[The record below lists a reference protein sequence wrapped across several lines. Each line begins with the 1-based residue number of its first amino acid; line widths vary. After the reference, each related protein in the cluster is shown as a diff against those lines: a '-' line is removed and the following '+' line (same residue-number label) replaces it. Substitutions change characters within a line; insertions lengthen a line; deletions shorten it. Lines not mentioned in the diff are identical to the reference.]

1 MTVHV
6 KRHNRVARQSQTH
19 LRPCFLGSEIGA
31 EYDCQVAQSL
41 VCKQRCELLRL
52 GNISVNPLAVALDA
66 CLLGKLAVNLDS
78 AVVYDFAFH
87 YRAFYHQSRAGFNH
101 KRIAVVEPERYVAF
115 DGQRSPR
122 FNRKRALVFDVKILV
137 YNRRQ
142 VAFDRVILGR
152 AVYIVPSFVL
162 HCIGALQRLAEVH
175 RQSIYAVSEDER
187 SFKALVDF
195 PIRNTELVGFVLGV
209 GFRLREIRIVQ
220 TYQSHTHE
228 ISLGHVTAFDITSAY
243 GDFVAVRADDNT
255 ALPRAGFAI
264 LDGCQHCAVGKSQ
277 FRSVV
282 ILLHNDNAVSL
293 VGNGPAHKLGA
304 LRVHNRALVA
314 LDSVDRPVVG
324 GEHNRRPALNRAAV
338 DRQLYAAC
346 ADSHAV
352 ITGYDF
358 TAVYDNR
365 CVVGSNR
372 NASLDVRYACVVQ
385 RELCAYR
392 GGIKVN
398 SVVIN
403 FAFKS
408 NVFERNLYVCAFYRN
423 KMRVRIYREGYV
435 RRRAD
440 NGNGACDFKGSDF
453 KRRADSPLVAVL
465 LLCDGLTEFIRGSNR
480 LCLLQCCHCGFCRF
494 DLCFDNCRDVLGRGK
509 LGFEF
514 RQNVKYC
521 LPVCR
526 GIISLDVA
534 LETVFYYVHSL
545 VVDKIKPNNVVL
557 LRVHVERDFLR
568 CRIPEIN
575 REIRPA
581 VFDCAHKRAAR
592 HNGIEVVV
600 AVARRSACRI
610 VVDVH
615 FHVEQHHAA
624 VVYRNA
630 AGLFGK
636 RFKLC
641 RSGLQRAAGNFDFAH
656 ARVDC
661 RKSLDVS
668 AGHGQAALTRHI
680 NRNVLR
686 ARRGTALDG
695 NICRGSKVVARNCKP
710 GGGDFAA
717 VQGKRT
723 VVINHNT
730 VGVGLDFA
738 CVYGRGA
745 AVSQVDAEHGVV
757 LCHVLTFG
765 YDFAAPHFYFR
776 IVGVNGVTHIA
787 CAVAPISG
795 VVNLDCAAVYFY
807 NGFVGVRANGYYA
820 GVVGLDFARFGCAAV
835 AKREVR
841 ASVDLDHRV
850 GSVRQGQSVTVEVER
865 EVVIYLYVCVVN
877 IRREDYLNIFR
888 LDSRFKRIGVFDFRC
903 VGLNCR
909 HGVDCRF
916 FCARHLARQLGFVN
930 SGNAVVVSLFKSA
943 PILRIVGLIVL
954 VKRRFK
960 LGLGKLFCFGKDL
973 SVGLDCRHI
982 GNSLVSKL
990 FYVGY
995 SARVCNCLNS
1005 VFFEVFKRLP
1015 IVGVVILRFVT
1026 VKCFLDC
1033 LCRGGFCFGK
1043 QDCVRLDSLH
1053 SINSRSKR
1061 GLHIFDCLCALDCAH
1076 ALIIQVLD
1084 ILVILVIIRNFVTF
1098 ELPVQLVDCFCL
1110 LFFKQRRVAF
1120 DGSHRIRR
1128 LLQSGVHR
1136 LDCSGGIDFGFAVV
1150 VSLFKNAPI
1159 GCVVGLRIFGFCRIQ
1174 RCQRGCF
1181 CFGKQSCVVFDRRHS
1196 GYCRL
1201 LCRVDCGNACC
1212 SLNFIKPP
1220 VVSYCQ
1226 LRPICGGVVV
1236 LVVSLESRL
1245 DCSFCFR
1252 FCLRQSLD
1260 VLGHACSHSVK
1271 SRLFCSVDGGNIR
1284 RSLDCRKTVVVS
1296 RFERCPCLGVI
1307 IGLRVS
1313 FKCRFERS
1321 RRGGLG
1327 FRRRFGYCLHSRHG
1341 VESRVLGGLNCSF
1354 RQGGVD
1360 SRKTVVLCLGQLSP
1374 IVGGVIVLRICSK
1387 AVVQSLLCRGFQS
1400 RVYVFFRE
1408 RAVVYNLVRNDGAGN
1423 RTVVFKLF
1431 GYDVARLRG
1440 LRYDNLRACG
1450 VNLFDR
1456 AVGNG
1461 YFGFRLRLQC
1471 GYVHLGVFGGNFHF
1485 AAHRNVGMGFDAHCA
1500 LRKVFHRRADS
1511 LLGYEHGCRRAFRQI
1526 AYFKPAAFEGEH
1538 NVRFGAADFEYA
1550 LEHKAACGGNYRH
1563 RVRACGGGC
1572 GQLDVCVPLH
1582 VALGHIYIYF
1592 LRLDRFAAGKNQR
1605 RRAYDKRAAA
1615 VGGQRPLDL
1624 QPEAVEVYFVGRGN
1638 L

>member
-1 MTVHV
+1 M
-6 KRHNRVARQSQTH
+6 
-19 LRPCFLGSEIGA
+19 
-31 EYDCQVAQSL
+31 
-41 VCKQRCELLRL
+41 
-52 GNISVNPLAVALDA
+52 
-66 CLLGKLAVNLDS
+66 LGKLAVNLDS

-152 AVYIVPSFVL
+152 AVYVVPSFVL

-228 ISLGHVTAFDITSAY
+228 ISLGYVTAFDITSAD

-293 VGNGPAHKLGA
+293 VGNGPAHKLGV
-304 LRVHNRALVA
+304 LRVHNRTLVA
-314 LDSVDRPVVG
+314 LDSVDRPAVG

-385 RELCAYR
+385 RELCACR

-398 SVVIN
+398 SVVID
-403 FAFKS
+403 FACKS

-465 LLCDGLTEFIRGSNR
+465 LLCDGLTELLRGSNR
-480 LCLLQCCHCGFCRF
+480 LCLCNLSHFRLRRAYLAL
-494 DLCFDNCRDVLGRGK
+494 DLRDVGHGCK
-509 LGFEF
+509 LGFK
-514 RQNVKYC
+514 RVQNVKDC

-526 GIISLDVA
+526 GIIFLRIIRK
-534 LETVFYYVHSL
+534 TVFHYVDYRA
-545 VVDKIKPNNVVL
+545 VDKIEPGDFAV
-557 LRVHVERDFLR
+557 LRVYTECDALR
-568 CRIPEIN
+568 HRIPEIN
-575 REIRPA
+575 REIRS
-581 VFDCAHKRAAR
+581 VLDCAHKRAAR

-630 AGLFGK
+630 ARLFVK

-680 NRNVLR
+680 NRNGLR

-745 AVSQVDAEHGVV
+745 AVSQVDAEHGVVLVLCHVLTFGYDFAAPHFYFRIVGVNGVTHIACAVAPISGVVNLDCAAVYFYNGFVGVRANGYYAGVVGLDFACVYGRGAAVSQVDAEHGVVLV

-835 AKREVR
+835 AKSEAR
-841 ASVDLDHRV
+841 ASVDLDRRV
-850 GSVRQGQSVTVEVER
+850 GSVLKDKTETVEV
-865 EVVIYLYVCVVN
+865 
-877 IRREDYLNIFR
+877 
-888 LDSRFKRIGVFDFRC
+888 
-903 VGLNCR
+903 
-909 HGVDCRF
+909 
-916 FCARHLARQLGFVN
+916 
-930 SGNAVVVSLFKSA
+930 
-943 PILRIVGLIVL
+943 
-954 VKRRFK
+954 
-960 LGLGKLFCFGKDL
+960 
-973 SVGLDCRHI
+973 
-982 GNSLVSKL
+982 
-990 FYVGY
+990 
-995 SARVCNCLNS
+995 
-1005 VFFEVFKRLP
+1005 
-1015 IVGVVILRFVT
+1015 
-1026 VKCFLDC
+1026 
-1033 LCRGGFCFGK
+1033 
-1043 QDCVRLDSLH
+1043 
-1053 SINSRSKR
+1053 
-1061 GLHIFDCLCALDCAH
+1061 
-1076 ALIIQVLD
+1076 
-1084 ILVILVIIRNFVTF
+1084 
-1098 ELPVQLVDCFCL
+1098 
-1110 LFFKQRRVAF
+1110 
-1120 DGSHRIRR
+1120 
-1128 LLQSGVHR
+1128 
-1136 LDCSGGIDFGFAVV
+1136 
-1150 VSLFKNAPI
+1150 
-1159 GCVVGLRIFGFCRIQ
+1159 
-1174 RCQRGCF
+1174 
-1181 CFGKQSCVVFDRRHS
+1181 
-1196 GYCRL
+1196 
-1201 LCRVDCGNACC
+1201 
-1212 SLNFIKPP
+1212 
-1220 VVSYCQ
+1220 
-1226 LRPICGGVVV
+1226 
-1236 LVVSLESRL
+1236 
-1245 DCSFCFR
+1245 
-1252 FCLRQSLD
+1252 
-1260 VLGHACSHSVK
+1260 
-1271 SRLFCSVDGGNIR
+1271 
-1284 RSLDCRKTVVVS
+1284 
-1296 RFERCPCLGVI
+1296 
-1307 IGLRVS
+1307 
-1313 FKCRFERS
+1313 
-1321 RRGGLG
+1321 
-1327 FRRRFGYCLHSRHG
+1327 
-1341 VESRVLGGLNCSF
+1341 
-1354 RQGGVD
+1354 
-1360 SRKTVVLCLGQLSP
+1360 
-1374 IVGGVIVLRICSK
+1374 
-1387 AVVQSLLCRGFQS
+1387 
-1400 RVYVFFRE
+1400 
-1408 RAVVYNLVRNDGAGN
+1408 
-1423 RTVVFKLF
+1423 
-1431 GYDVARLRG
+1431 
-1440 LRYDNLRACG
+1440 
-1450 VNLFDR
+1450 
-1456 AVGNG
+1456 
-1461 YFGFRLRLQC
+1461 
-1471 GYVHLGVFGGNFHF
+1471 
-1485 AAHRNVGMGFDAHCA
+1485 
-1500 LRKVFHRRADS
+1500 
-1511 LLGYEHGCRRAFRQI
+1511 
-1526 AYFKPAAFEGEH
+1526 
-1538 NVRFGAADFEYA
+1538 
-1550 LEHKAACGGNYRH
+1550 
-1563 RVRACGGGC
+1563 
-1572 GQLDVCVPLH
+1572 
-1582 VALGHIYIYF
+1582 
-1592 LRLDRFAAGKNQR
+1592 
-1605 RRAYDKRAAA
+1605 
-1615 VGGQRPLDL
+1615 
-1624 QPEAVEVYFVGRGN
+1624 
-1638 L
+1638 

>member
-1 MTVHV
+1 MGNHRKPASEFKRRDFVLRQRLYSKSESLTRRIDVNKTVFHRQASLVKPENLLCGAVNAMTVHV
-6 KRHNRVARQSQTH
+6 KRHNRVALQSQTH

-31 EYDCQVAQSL
+31 EYDCQVGQSL
-41 VCKQRCELLRL
+41 VGKQRLELLRL

-122 FNRKRALVFDVKILV
+122 FNRKRAFGFDVKILV

-152 AVYIVPSFVL
+152 AVYVVPSFVL

-228 ISLGHVTAFDITSAY
+228 ISLGYVTAFDITSAD

-293 VGNGPAHKLGA
+293 VGNGPAHKLGV
-304 LRVHNRALVA
+304 LRVHNRTLVA
-314 LDSVDRPVVG
+314 LDSVDRPAVG

-385 RELCAYR
+385 RELCACR

-398 SVVIN
+398 SVVID
-403 FAFKS
+403 FACKS

-465 LLCDGLTEFIRGSNR
+465 LLCDGLTELLRGSNR
-480 LCLLQCCHCGFCRF
+480 LCLCNLRHFRLRRAYLAL
-494 DLCFDNCRDVLGRGK
+494 DLRDVGHGCK
-509 LGFEF
+509 LGFK
-514 RQNVKYC
+514 RVQNVKDC

-526 GIISLDVA
+526 GIIFLRIIRK
-534 LETVFYYVHSL
+534 TVFHYVDYRA
-545 VVDKIKPNNVVL
+545 VDKIEPGDFAV
-557 LRVHVERDFLR
+557 LRVYTECDALR
-568 CRIPEIN
+568 RRIPEIN
-575 REIRPA
+575 REIRS
-581 VFDCAHKRAAR
+581 VLDCAHKRAAR

-835 AKREVR
+835 AKSEAR
-841 ASVDLDHRV
+841 ASVDLDRRV
-850 GSVRQGQSVTVEVER
+850 GSVLKDKTETVEV
-865 EVVIYLYVCVVN
+865 
-877 IRREDYLNIFR
+877 
-888 LDSRFKRIGVFDFRC
+888 
-903 VGLNCR
+903 
-909 HGVDCRF
+909 
-916 FCARHLARQLGFVN
+916 
-930 SGNAVVVSLFKSA
+930 
-943 PILRIVGLIVL
+943 
-954 VKRRFK
+954 
-960 LGLGKLFCFGKDL
+960 
-973 SVGLDCRHI
+973 
-982 GNSLVSKL
+982 
-990 FYVGY
+990 
-995 SARVCNCLNS
+995 
-1005 VFFEVFKRLP
+1005 
-1015 IVGVVILRFVT
+1015 
-1026 VKCFLDC
+1026 
-1033 LCRGGFCFGK
+1033 
-1043 QDCVRLDSLH
+1043 
-1053 SINSRSKR
+1053 
-1061 GLHIFDCLCALDCAH
+1061 
-1076 ALIIQVLD
+1076 
-1084 ILVILVIIRNFVTF
+1084 
-1098 ELPVQLVDCFCL
+1098 
-1110 LFFKQRRVAF
+1110 
-1120 DGSHRIRR
+1120 
-1128 LLQSGVHR
+1128 
-1136 LDCSGGIDFGFAVV
+1136 
-1150 VSLFKNAPI
+1150 
-1159 GCVVGLRIFGFCRIQ
+1159 
-1174 RCQRGCF
+1174 
-1181 CFGKQSCVVFDRRHS
+1181 
-1196 GYCRL
+1196 
-1201 LCRVDCGNACC
+1201 
-1212 SLNFIKPP
+1212 
-1220 VVSYCQ
+1220 
-1226 LRPICGGVVV
+1226 
-1236 LVVSLESRL
+1236 
-1245 DCSFCFR
+1245 
-1252 FCLRQSLD
+1252 
-1260 VLGHACSHSVK
+1260 
-1271 SRLFCSVDGGNIR
+1271 
-1284 RSLDCRKTVVVS
+1284 
-1296 RFERCPCLGVI
+1296 
-1307 IGLRVS
+1307 
-1313 FKCRFERS
+1313 
-1321 RRGGLG
+1321 
-1327 FRRRFGYCLHSRHG
+1327 
-1341 VESRVLGGLNCSF
+1341 
-1354 RQGGVD
+1354 
-1360 SRKTVVLCLGQLSP
+1360 
-1374 IVGGVIVLRICSK
+1374 
-1387 AVVQSLLCRGFQS
+1387 
-1400 RVYVFFRE
+1400 
-1408 RAVVYNLVRNDGAGN
+1408 
-1423 RTVVFKLF
+1423 
-1431 GYDVARLRG
+1431 
-1440 LRYDNLRACG
+1440 
-1450 VNLFDR
+1450 
-1456 AVGNG
+1456 
-1461 YFGFRLRLQC
+1461 
-1471 GYVHLGVFGGNFHF
+1471 
-1485 AAHRNVGMGFDAHCA
+1485 
-1500 LRKVFHRRADS
+1500 
-1511 LLGYEHGCRRAFRQI
+1511 
-1526 AYFKPAAFEGEH
+1526 
-1538 NVRFGAADFEYA
+1538 
-1550 LEHKAACGGNYRH
+1550 
-1563 RVRACGGGC
+1563 
-1572 GQLDVCVPLH
+1572 
-1582 VALGHIYIYF
+1582 
-1592 LRLDRFAAGKNQR
+1592 
-1605 RRAYDKRAAA
+1605 
-1615 VGGQRPLDL
+1615 
-1624 QPEAVEVYFVGRGN
+1624 
-1638 L
+1638 